1 MLPGLTADDAAAA
14 WRHTLVVEGGLTA
27 NRERGK
33 MTVNTFNSEELAEPH
48 GFAHAVSATGGRTV
62 YSSGTVGIDASGTL
76 VGEASDYRAQ
86 AYQATINVY
95 AALRAAG
102 AGPADVVKFT
112 MYVVDPTEEN
122 LNELYRGIGRA
133 SKELGGIATGT
144 TLVGVTALSVP
155 GAVYEVDAIAVVESG
170 NGR

>member
-1 MLPGLTADDAAAA
+1 MPAA
-14 WRHTLVVEGGLTA
+14 RSLV
-27 NRERGK
+27 K
-33 MTVNTFNSEELAEPH
+33 P
-48 GFAHAVSATGGRTV
+48 
-62 YSSGTVGIDASGTL
+62 
-76 VGEASDYRAQ
+76 
-86 AYQATINVY
+86 ATI
-95 AALRAAG
+95 APRPTRQLST
-102 AGPADVVKFT
+102 FT

-170 NGR
+170 DGR